1 MPLAPARASEPEQHG
16 GFADVTPASAMAS
29 SRWRPQSK
37 VGSRLRRASGGG
49 GFADSRAW
57 IRRRHRSPASSESN
71 RVEIDDGRR
80 FTNKT
85 NALWDWV
92 RLDAYLR
99 KSQIP
104 PHVAT
109 VEFFEVARN
118 RLTPDGLFVVNLT
131 GSKEFLR
138 RVSIT
143 MQVVFPGS
151 TFWSVDSGRNEVAA
165 SSRQAGLIQRPQAA
179 AQPRLEADLIKF
191 GVDLP
196 SRFCATLCAS
206 RRESFISLS
215 ETKRFARGTLS
226 LWNH

>member
-1 MPLAPARASEPEQHG
+1 M
-16 GFADVTPASAMAS
+16 
-29 SRWRPQSK
+29 
-37 VGSRLRRASGGG
+37 
-49 GFADSRAW
+49 
-57 IRRRHRSPASSESN
+57 
-71 RVEIDDGRR
+71 
-80 FTNKT
+80 
-85 NALWDWV
+85 
-92 RLDAYLR
+92 AYLR

-179 AQPRLEADLIKF
+179 AQPRLEADLIKL

-196 SRFCATLCAS
+196 YLADSQHRDFAQLFALQGAKAS
-206 RRESFISLS
+206 FRSA
-215 ETKRFARGTLS
+215 KRNVSHEGP
-226 LWNH
+226 